1 MLPRKVRPV
10 PGKHLIALCLISV
23 TLVLLAIPDEADLQP
38 AMIGGLQAF
47 IDDVDDTD
55 DGDTGVAYTA
65 LAAVDSAVHNDG
77 MFAHGDVGED
87 AMFDRCMRA
96 VESLLSRG
104 PPAVQYV
111 KLERPPAF
119 LVSLYELFLTPDCLL
134 RHDAPQ
140 ESRARMVPSGSLASL
155 HGLRG

>member
-1 MLPRKVRPV
+1 MDSGSGRFVFARLTSGSRFVACC
-10 PGKHLIALCLISV
+10 LIAV

-38 AMIGGLQAF
+38 VMNGGLQAF

-55 DGDTGVAYTA
+55 DGNTGVAYTA

-87 AMFDRCMRA
+87 VMFDRCMRA

-104 PPAVQYV
+104 PPAVQ
-111 KLERPPAF
+111 
-119 LVSLYELFLTPDCLL
+119 
-134 RHDAPQ
+134 
-140 ESRARMVPSGSLASL
+140 
-155 HGLRG
+155 